1 VSLPQVSAMAPQR
14 MISARDAQRL
24 LDSIRGLSFV
34 DPRYHSAIFN
44 VLDQLALWDPAQHHH
59 GVADAW
65 IRRLYQ
71 ASPIL
76 QLEIFTRS

>member
-1 VSLPQVSAMAPQR
+1 MAQPR
-14 MISARDAQRL
+14 TISARDAQRL

-34 DPRYHSAIFN
+34 DPRCYSVIFKA
-44 VLDQLALWDPAQHHH
+44 LDTLALWDPAQHHH

-71 ASPIL
+71 ASPLL